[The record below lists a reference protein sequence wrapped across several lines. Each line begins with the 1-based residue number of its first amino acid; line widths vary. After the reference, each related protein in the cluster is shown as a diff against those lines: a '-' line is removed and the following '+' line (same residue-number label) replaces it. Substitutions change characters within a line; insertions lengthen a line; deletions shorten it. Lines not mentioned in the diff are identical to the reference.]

1 MIASDVPNGKIFRV
15 IRNGKVFKMLNNRG
29 QPYVEVEE
37 SPDDLRDY
45 YLPSY
50 EKVEE
55 AIKARDSHERGLKC

>member
-37 SPDDLRDY
+37 SPDDHVMFENPRLFNY
-45 YLPSY
+45 GGVSL
-50 EKVEE
+50 
-55 AIKARDSHERGLKC
+55 